1 MNQISATQRNILIA
15 TATPMA
21 AMGIAGGIASF
32 YNFRS
37 ILKSDSFALS
47 VVLAGEGATLVCALV
62 ILSLTLLG
70 QHSPKAARAGLWL
83 LPIVAAVAGVL
94 LAPDVRT
101 ATVMAVSPLAMTV
114 AGEGTA
120 LVARRVV
127 AFQSGTDL
135 EQQRRSGR
143 LLWHSNRAAN
153 GGAVARRLSKASVW
167 RLTRQMAET
176 DGQLGVQLNEILRYR
191 ITGSADANLA
201 AVLSGTAESPSKA
214 PAAVEAPVAPALPV
228 RAPGTALAPVLNP
241 DAIDTQSLR
250 KEAMD
255 RMAWGLDAPAQLPT
269 EEQNDSWDFIAGVLG
284 EAEAHVAADPNLKL
298 MTVAQVAEQH
308 GVAQG
313 TVRSWVNRKKL
324 TVADRGP
331 KGEALFSPVDVAR
344 MV

>member
-1 MNQISATQRNILIA
+1 MNEISRTQRWILGA

-21 AMGIAGGIASF
+21 AMGIAGGVASF

-37 ILKSDSFALS
+37 ILTSDSFALS

-83 LPIVAAVAGVL
+83 LPVVAAVAGVL
-94 LAPDVRT
+94 LAPDPRT
-101 ATVMAVSPLAMTV
+101 AVVMAVAPLAMTV

-143 LLWHSNRAAN
+143 LLWHSNRAVN
-153 GGAVARRLSKASVW
+153 GGAIGRSLSKAAVW

-176 DGQLGVQLNEILRYR
+176 DAQLGVQLGEILRYR
-191 ITGSADANLA
+191 ITEGADASLA
-201 AVLSGTAESPSKA
+201 AVLSGGAERPSKA
-214 PAAVEAPVAPALPV
+214 LAAIEAPVALPLPV
-228 RAPGTALAPVLNP
+228 RVPGAALAPVLNP
-241 DAIDTQSLR
+241 
-250 KEAMD
+250 EV
-255 RMAWGLDAPAQLPT
+255 LP
-269 EEQNDSWDFIAGVLG
+269 EQDDSWDFISGVLG

-298 MTVAQVAEQH
+298 MTTAEVATQR
-308 GVAQG
+308 GVSPG

-324 TVADRGP
+324 VVADRGP

-344 MV
+344 LV